1 MSPLMHRVGGEGPS
15 VVLIHG
21 FGADRLSWVAT
32 SPALLDSYAVWA
44 AELPAHGAA
53 QPEPTTPID
62 MAQAL
67 VELLPETDDSAT
79 DYSATDDSGA
89 GGPAT
94 GGSVALI
101 GHSLGGAVAA
111 HLAALQ
117 PSRIGKTVLIAP
129 AGFGQKQGDGQGL
142 GATDFLTRL
151 PELQTEDE
159 ALALLRQLVVR
170 ERLIMPQMAQYV
182 LKHLAQP
189 GRREALSQI
198 AKAALNF
205 LPPALP
211 EGALVI
217 WGDDDAINPPD
228 VKWLDGLGEQ
238 AMRLPQ
244 TGHLPHVEAVSQVN
258 RRIAEYLNA

>member
-32 SPALLDSYAVWA
+32 SPALLDSYTVWA

-53 QPEPTTPID
+53 QPGSTTPID
-62 MAQAL
+62 MARAL
-67 VELLPETDDSAT
+67 VELLPET
-79 DYSATDDSGA
+79 

-111 HLAALQ
+111 HLVALR
-117 PSRIGKTVLIAP
+117 PDRIGKTVLIAP
-129 AGFGQKQGDGQGL
+129 AGFGQGQGDGKGHGDGQRDGQGL
-142 GATDFLTRL
+142 GATDFLTRF

-159 ALALLRQLVVR
+159 AFALLRQLVVR

-189 GRREALSQI
+189 GRREALSEI

-217 WGDDDAINPPD
+217 WGDNDAINPPD
-228 VKWLDGLGEQ
+228 VKWLDSLGEQ

-258 RRIAEYLNA
+258 RRITEYLNA